1 VTRRRRS
8 FQALLVMR
16 FLLISNGLILA
27 AFGGLYAAFGSR
39 PAGYIV
45 GGILGA
51 VALGLWMAVPLTDPY
66 RAEKLH
72 HRRSW

>member
-1 VTRRRRS
+1 MTRRRRS
-8 FQALLVMR
+8 FQSLLVMR
-16 FLLISNGLILA
+16 FLLISNGAILA

-45 GGILGA
+45 GGILGV
-51 VALGLWMAVPLTDPY
+51 VALGLWLAVPLTDPY

>member
-16 FLLISNGLILA
+16 FLLISNGMILA

-45 GGILGA
+45 GGILGV